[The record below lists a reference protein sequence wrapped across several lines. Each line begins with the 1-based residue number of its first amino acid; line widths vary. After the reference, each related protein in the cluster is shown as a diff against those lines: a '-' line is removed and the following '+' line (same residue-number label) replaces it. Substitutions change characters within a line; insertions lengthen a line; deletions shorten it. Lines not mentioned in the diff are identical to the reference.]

1 MTERKELEYILQQA
15 ARQQLLQGKID
26 RREFMARSLVA
37 GLGMAGVAATAKMGI
52 GSAFAQDRPL
62 TPTFYQW
69 IEDLHPGI
77 PAVNE
82 KFPGINYQIA
92 PVEGFGIERFVAEAK
107 NGESTWD
114 VYVGQTPFVEMS
126 AMIEADVIEPW
137 DDYIPKDVLDDIIP
151 SIREENMIDGKMYGW
166 PFLLD
171 VIGNSWHSGLTTKA
185 GLPDAA
191 PATWDD
197 HLANAKAIVDS
208 GAAPFGAT
216 FDSHGWRSLAP
227 MTHSMSSDVYTSE
240 GLFDF
245 TSDAAIEALKL
256 MKNIMALSH
265 PDILLEGATDGGVNG
280 TPDEVAF
287 AAQRVGYYHKYF
299 NAPLRM
305 AQNWDD
311 PKPAAHGPAAEV
323 RQRRRLD
330 RVLDDGLRALQA
342 RQEQGEGGRIHQG
355 ADLRPADLEGLD
367 PGHRKRPSG
376 PAAALR
382 VRLRGMGRQQAGLDA
397 AFRRT
402 GARPA
407 RPGQGHHQPHLWPAA
422 VPNRQAALGD
432 LPEGRRGRSEGRHA
446 EGRRRGSGRNE
457 ARLTTRNDLRARADR
472 PWPSLQEM
480 PRPPRSGASFRLV
493 KMMRRHA
500 QSPLA

>member
-1 MTERKELEYILQQA
+1 MTERKELEYVLQEA
-15 ARQQLLQGKID
+15 NGRLLMQGAID

-77 PAVNE
+77 PAVNA
-82 KFPGINYQIA
+82 KFPGLNYQIA

-107 NGESTWD
+107 NNESTWD

-126 AMIEADVIEPW
+126 AMKEAGVIEPW

-171 VIGNSWHSGLTTKA
+171 VIGTGWHSGFTTQA

-197 HLANAKAIVDS
+197 YLANAKTIQDS

-227 MTHSMSSDVYTSE
+227 FTHSMSTDAWTSE
-240 GLFDF
+240 GLFNF
-245 TSDAAIEALKL
+245 TSEPAIEALKL
-256 MKNIMALSH
+256 MKSIMAVSH

-287 AAQRVGYYHKYF
+287 GAQNVAYYTKYF
-299 NAPLRM
+299 NSPLRF
-305 AQNWDD
+305 ATYWDD
-311 PKPAAHGPAAEV
+311 PKLLHLGPLPKFANGEGSTVFWTTGCALFKHGKNKEKAAEYI
-323 RQRRRLD
+323 
-330 RVLDDGLRALQA
+330 RALTY
-342 RQEQGEGGRIHQG
+342 
-355 ADLRPADLEGLD
+355 D
-367 PGHRKRPSG
+367 
-376 PAAALR
+376 
-382 VRLRGMGRQQAGLDA
+382 QQIWKDSILGTSASH
-397 AFRRT
+397 
-402 GARPA
+402 
-407 RPGQGHHQPHLWPAA
+407 PGQLPPYKSIYAEWDANKPDWLPPFVALVRSQLEKAKAIPNHVFGLQQFVIGKPAWETFLKGEEADPKVAMQKVMDA
-422 VPNRQAALGD
+422 VKA
-432 LPEGRRGRSEGRHA
+432 EMERG
-446 EGRRRGSGRNE
+446 
-457 ARLTTRNDLRARADR
+457 
-472 PWPSLQEM
+472 
-480 PRPPRSGASFRLV
+480 
-493 KMMRRHA
+493 
-500 QSPLA
+500 